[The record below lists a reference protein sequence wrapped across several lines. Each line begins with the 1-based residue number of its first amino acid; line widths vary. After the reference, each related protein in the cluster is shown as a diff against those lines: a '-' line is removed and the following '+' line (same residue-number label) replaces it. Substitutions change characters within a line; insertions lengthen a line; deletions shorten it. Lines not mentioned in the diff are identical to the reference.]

1 MEQAVNK
8 VIADLYEQERQRQEE
23 IRRQQEALEL
33 KRREGEIKALAY
45 DRIRIAEIE
54 KALQSGYRRDAYYL
68 IFNPYEYYSVED
80 IDQNNIINKTL
91 RSYYYN
97 NEKFRIEIKYN
108 YSLQRTIDEAVRNG
122 YWNTLKNYRNEIFL
136 NCPANL
142 KPYAERLFA
151 LFL

>member
-8 VIADLYEQERQRQEE
+8 VIADLYEQERQRLEA
-23 IRRQQEALEL
+23 IRRHREALEL
-33 KRREGEIKALAY
+33 QRREEEIKALAY
-45 DRIRIAEIE
+45 DRLRIAELE

-68 IFNPYEYYSVED
+68 IFNPYEYYSAED
-80 IDQNNIINKTL
+80 TDQNNIINKTL

-97 NEKFRIEIKYN
+97 NEKCRIEVKYN

-122 YWNTLKNYRNEIFL
+122 YWNTLKSYRNEIFQ

-151 LFL
+151 LF